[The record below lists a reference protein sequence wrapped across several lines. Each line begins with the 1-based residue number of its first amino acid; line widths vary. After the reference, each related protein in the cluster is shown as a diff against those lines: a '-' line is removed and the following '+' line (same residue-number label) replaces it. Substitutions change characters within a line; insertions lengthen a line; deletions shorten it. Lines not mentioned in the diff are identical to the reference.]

1 MVIPTPYIMATN
13 TPYICKFVNIVDSIT
28 RTISREYVFGK
39 DPPINYKSNKA
50 NHKREITYRFGDV
63 VTQTQ
68 NQIEAAAAVSAVNS
82 AGVKSPYRIQNSN
95 HRIYTFTCSNQTNT
109 QTIPNPPF
117 KIPIRHYQ
125 HTSMPAGISYLIH
138 VRDTINKDSKT
149 LDTTPP
155 MFLIY
160 RYNNYTDT
168 YDESPTYVMHTNAK
182 TYDDRDITDIIK
194 SINEA
199 DYNMAANI
207 YSNQRAVNTR
217 LVDNIF

>member
-1 MVIPTPYIMATN
+1 MATN

-63 VTQTQ
+63 VTQTL
-68 NQIEAAAAVSAVNS
+68 NQTNAAEAVLAVNI
-82 AGVKSPYRIQNSN
+82 AGVKSPYRIQSHNR
-95 HRIYTFTCSNQTNT
+95 RIYTFTCNNQNNT
-109 QTIPNPPF
+109 QTIQNPPF

-125 HTSMPAGISYLIH
+125 HNNMPAGISYLIH
-138 VRDTINKDSKT
+138 VRDTMHIDNST
-149 LDTTPP
+149 LDTRPP

-168 YDESPTYVMHTNAK
+168 YDESPTYVMHTNDK
-182 TYDDRDITDIIK
+182 TYDEHAITDIIK

-199 DYNMAANI
+199 AYNMDDNA
-207 YSNQRAVNTR
+207 YSNQRALTTQMVGN
-217 LVDNIF
+217 LF